1 MDVLHSVAE
10 LRARLASESAVALVP
25 TMGNLHPGHL
35 SLVTIAREHGSCI
48 VASIFVNR
56 LQFEPGGDF
65 ERYPRTFVE
74 DCAALEMAGCHVVFA
89 PDEREMYPEP
99 QEVTVKPPLSAEQ
112 LCGTYR
118 EGHFEG
124 VATVVAKLFNIVR
137 PHVAVFGKKDFQ
149 QLHVIRALERQLN
162 FGIRIIGAETVRER
176 DGLAM
181 SSRNGYLSPDERE
194 EAVRLSRDLKH
205 IKREIEGGS
214 TDYPRLTEVA
224 RADLAN
230 HGWKVDYV
238 ELRSR
243 SALMPPTPADKALVV
258 LAAAWLGKTRLIDN
272 LEIDIP

>member
-10 LRARLASESAVALVP
+10 LRARLAGESGIALVP

-89 PDEREMYPEP
+89 PDEAEMYPEP

-162 FGIRIIGAETVRER
+162 FGIRIVGADTVRER

-181 SSRNGYLSPDERE
+181 SSRNGYLSAEERE
-194 EAVRLSRDLKH
+194 EAVRLSRNLKH
-205 IKREIEGGS
+205 IKRSIEGGS
-214 TDYPRLTEVA
+214 TDYARLTEAA
-224 RADLAN
+224 RADLAD

-243 SALMPPTPADKALVV
+243 SALMPPRPADKDLVV
-258 LAAAWLGKTRLIDN
+258 LGAAWIGKTRLIDN